1 MTKYLSTPTNA
12 VLVALDMAKRRQEVV
27 IERPEG
33 GCHRRMS
40 VMATKDD

>member
-27 IERPEG
+27 IERPERLPQKEVG
-33 GCHRRMS
+33 DFKRL
-40 VMATKDD
+40 